1 MIDWPERF
9 LCILISFG
17 ILGNAL
23 VVRRMVQAWAFPA
36 VLFSLAWFIYTI
48 VPLVCFPAAHVYPAA
63 MMYLFGG
70 TIVVSAASLS
80 NWRAHFAESAQLK
93 AAYKDYYGGPLLL
106 TIFAVGA
113 VLSVVCMLL
122 NSVAQGISLSQLVN
136 NVNDS
141 AAEYAG
147 RRYAYDIAPN
157 PYQQVATV
165 LAYFCA
171 GLGGLIMTSQKGRY
185 TRWAITI
192 GSLFPSL
199 FVMLTQSAKGML
211 FLCGAIFFGGILA
224 ERIQRNRTD
233 ILSKRAIPAILVGL
247 TVTILLVTAS
257 FISRGLSGSVG
268 GDLVDVLAPYWA
280 SYTSGHLFAF
290 SDWFANYVGLPAAQP
305 YDDPGLTKGFYTF
318 MPLFRIF
325 GDDRPVPL
333 GTYGEYLS
341 IPPYITTNIYSMY
354 RGMMQDFGLGGS
366 LICLGILSFFAHLSF
381 RAMLKTANPSF
392 STAAFLYAVAF
403 IYQSFVISSLTWNTL
418 PISMFLI
425 GASLFIMRIRISNQ
439 AK

>member
-17 ILGNAL
+17 ILGNAM

-48 VPLVCFPAAHVYPAA
+48 VPLVCFPAAHVYPSA
-63 MMYLFGG
+63 MMYVFAG

-80 NWRAHFAESAQLK
+80 NWNVYFAESARLK
-93 AAYKDYYGGPLLL
+93 AAHKEYYAGPLLL
-106 TIFAVGA
+106 SVFAIGA

-122 NSVAQGISLSQLVN
+122 NSVAQGISLNQLVT

-147 RRYAYDIAPN
+147 RRYAYDIAPT

-185 TRWAITI
+185 TRWAILL
-192 GSLFPSL
+192 GSLFPSI

-211 FLCGAIFFGGILA
+211 FLCGAIFFGGILV

-233 ILSKRAIPAILVGL
+233 ILSKRALPAIVAGL

-257 FISRGLSGSVG
+257 FISRGLSSSVG
-268 GDLVDVLAPYWA
+268 GDFVDILAPYWA

-318 MPLFRIF
+318 MPLFRMF
-325 GDDRPVPL
+325 GDDRPIPL

-354 RGMMQDFGLGGS
+354 RGLIQDFGLGGA
-366 LICLGILSFFAHLSF
+366 LICLGILSFLSHLSF
-381 RAMLKTANPSF
+381 RSMLRVATPTF
-392 STAAFLYAVAF
+392 SAAVFIYSVAF

-425 GASLFIMRIRISNQ
+425 GASLFFIRFQTLNQ